1 MPTLA
6 AASQVDAAD
15 PLRTSAT
22 RKYIRHTVDRSIMC
36 PVEHNLHGVC
46 FIDSIYEHFLHC
58 VGSVHS
64 CQQYPTYT
72 KYPTRETTR
81 QPLHHIY
88 ALSLP
93 HNCQLTAQNPYITHH
108 LH

>member
-1 MPTLA
+1 MLSLSSTSTNQWTILQLAITVTRMPTLA
-6 AASQVDAAD
+6 AVSQVDAAD

-22 RKYIRHTVDRSIMC
+22 RKYIRHTVNRSIMR

-64 CQQYPTYT
+64 CQ
-72 KYPTRETTR
+72 
-81 QPLHHIY
+81 
-88 ALSLP
+88 
-93 HNCQLTAQNPYITHH
+93 
-108 LH
+108 